1 MVLSLADV
9 KNDQEKFKSDLEEIR
24 RGNNKKRPKEQKD
37 SLYNIEMLY
46 KARNEA
52 IKFFDDYFSMVSEPK
67 NKSN

>member
-1 MVLSLADV
+1 MVISLADV

-37 SLYNIEMLY
+37 SLYNIEMFY

>member
-1 MVLSLADV
+1 MVISLADV

>member
-1 MVLSLADV
+1 MVISLGDV
-9 KNDQEKFKSDLEEIR
+9 KNDQEKFKSDLGEIR

-52 IKFFDDYFSMVSEPK
+52 I
-67 NKSN
+67 